1 MLMLAIAACS
11 FGYAPAAAAQ
21 AVDSSG
27 VRTMVVYRESFQAAY
42 GAAAL
47 NAFTPE
53 LDTPETGG
61 ECQMW
66 HLPKGIVATNVNAW
80 FPNHVKPMLTV
91 EMSFDSTGALRLY
104 HETRGP
110 LKMSTLGRGSTLAQR
125 DSAYLAMR
133 VDRRFSRI
141 AFDYST
147 GEAILRNYGAGK
159 PDNAVVAK
167 VSDVAS
173 LPRFGPVN
181 DRIARIRKLCG
192 L

>member
-1 MLMLAIAACS
+1 MLAAAACS
-11 FGYAPAAAAQ
+11 FGYVPAAAAQ
-21 AVDSSG
+21 ADSSG
-27 VRTMVVYRESFQAAY
+27 VRTMVVYRESFQATY

-47 NAFTPE
+47 DAFTAE
-53 LDTPETGG
+53 LDTPESGG

-66 HLPKGIVATNVNAW
+66 HLPKGTVATNVNAW

-91 EMSFDSTGALRLY
+91 ELSFDSTGALRLY
-104 HETRGP
+104 REVRGP
-110 LKMSTLGRGSTLAQR
+110 LVMSTLGRGSTLAQR

-133 VDRRFSRI
+133 IGRRFTNI
-141 AFDYST
+141 AFNYST

-167 VSDVAS
+167 VSDVEL
-173 LPRFGPVN
+173 LPKFGPVK
-181 DRIARIRKLCG
+181 DRIARVRKLCG